1 MPLTERLVHFF
12 ALRPHQA
19 SRSKRFQED
28 HNFSFREALFGLEKG
43 WNQEH
48 HAKETKEL
56 FAYTKIRDIYRSADS
71 TTLLIGRGS
80 TRRTAPMLDNATQFD
95 EAEHVEIAE
104 GKMQSWS
111 THVVINHKP
120 ELNGTHS
127 VVIEHVHFLSRT
139 DIQNF
144 LGHLLCRRIECQ
156 REQDGYHIYFR
167 PEMTS
172 KTTYPLAEF
181 LATPGIPTELQVVIS
196 DGRLDSSVDEVFDVS
211 YSKTTDTNM
220 LRGTF
225 QKIMIGAMGR
235 GAERVRIRSTQD
247 GQSFQGDFQDLSR
260 DIQELRL
267 TRTASITFSPPLE
280 QHHTSIDSAVRA
292 RMIELL
298 EE

>member
-1 MPLTERLVHFF
+1 MLF
-12 ALRPHQA
+12 
-19 SRSKRFQED
+19 RS
-28 HNFSFREALFGLEKG
+28 
-43 WNQEH
+43 
-48 HAKETKEL
+48 
-56 FAYTKIRDIYRSADS
+56 
-71 TTLLIGRGS
+71 
-80 TRRTAPMLDNATQFD
+80 
-95 EAEHVEIAE
+95 
-104 GKMQSWS
+104 
-111 THVVINHKP
+111 
-120 ELNGTHS
+120 
-127 VVIEHVHFLSRT
+127 
-139 DIQNF
+139 
-144 LGHLLCRRIECQ
+144 HLLCRRIECQ